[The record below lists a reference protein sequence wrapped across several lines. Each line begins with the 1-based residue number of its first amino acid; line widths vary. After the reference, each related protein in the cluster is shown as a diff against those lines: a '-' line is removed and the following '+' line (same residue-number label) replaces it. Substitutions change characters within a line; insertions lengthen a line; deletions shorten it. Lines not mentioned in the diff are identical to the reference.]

1 MKPFHGAILTFHVAM
16 ETLYWTMF
24 CNPVPGF

>member
-1 MKPFHGAILTFHVAM
+1 MKPFHAAMSTFHVAM

-24 CNPVPGF
+24 YNPVTGL